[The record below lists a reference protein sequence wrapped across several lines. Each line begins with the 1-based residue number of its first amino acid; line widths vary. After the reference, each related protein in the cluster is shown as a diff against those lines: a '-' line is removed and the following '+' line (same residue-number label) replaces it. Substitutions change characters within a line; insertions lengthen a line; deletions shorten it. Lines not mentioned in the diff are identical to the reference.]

1 MSISREVCIF
11 ATKSDKSVL
20 EMKKILISCM
30 MLLMIQAAGA
40 YEVSVSMI
48 QVNDSTWNFNVGL
61 DGNDV
66 DFTAF
71 QMDVAL
77 EGEADVPESG
87 LVCDSLLCNHNLMLG
102 TPQNKYRIIAYSN
115 ATTPFKSQNGNL
127 LTFTVKG
134 NPSTISID
142 KIIFVEPDA
151 TSHPA
156 TDLTAITV
164 EDPTAIN
171 GVSGAVK
178 TASSAYDMAG
188 RKVTHLKNNAVFVL
202 DGKKVLVK

>member
-1 MSISREVCIF
+1 
-11 ATKSDKSVL
+11 
-20 EMKKILISCM
+20 MKKILISCM

-115 ATTPFKSQNGNL
+115 ASTPFKSQNGNL

-151 TSHPA
+151 TPHQA
-156 TDLTAITV
+156 MDLTAVTV

-178 TASSAYDMAG
+178 TAGSAFDMAG

>member
-1 MSISREVCIF
+1 
-11 ATKSDKSVL
+11 
-20 EMKKILISCM
+20 MKKILISCM

-40 YEVSVSMI
+40 YEVSVSML
-48 QVNDSTWNFNVGL
+48 QVNDSTWKFNVAL

-77 EGEADVPESG
+77 EGEAEVPETDM
-87 LVCDSLLCNHNLMLG
+87 VCDSLLGNHKLMLG
-102 TPQNKYRIIAYSN
+102 TPKDKYRIIAYSN
-115 ATTPFKSQNGNL
+115 ATTPFKSQNGSL

-151 TSHPA
+151 TPHTA

-164 EDPTAIN
+164 EDPTAVK
-171 GVSGAVK
+171 GVPATGKA
-178 TASSAYDMAG
+178 ADAAFDIAG

>member
-1 MSISREVCIF
+1 MHPNDI
-11 ATKSDKSVL
+11 KSVL

-40 YEVSVSMI
+40 YEVSVSML
-48 QVNDSTWNFNVGL
+48 QVNDSTWKFNVGL

-77 EGEADVPESG
+77 EGEAEVPETDM
-87 LVCDSLLCNHNLMLG
+87 VCDSLLGNHKLMLG
-102 TPQNKYRIIAYSN
+102 TPKDKYRIIAYSN
-115 ATTPFKSQNGNL
+115 ATTPFKSQNGSL

-151 TSHPA
+151 TPHTA

-164 EDPTAIN
+164 EDPTAVK
-171 GVSGAVK
+171 GVSATGKA
-178 TASSAYDMAG
+178 ADAAFDIAG
-188 RKVTHLKNNAVFVL
+188 RKVIHLKNNAVFVL

>member
-1 MSISREVCIF
+1 
-11 ATKSDKSVL
+11 
-20 EMKKILISCM
+20 
-30 MLLMIQAAGA
+30 
-40 YEVSVSMI
+40 
-48 QVNDSTWNFNVGL
+48 
-61 DGNDV
+61 
-66 DFTAF
+66 
-71 QMDVAL
+71 
-77 EGEADVPESG
+77 
-87 LVCDSLLCNHNLMLG
+87 MLG
-102 TPQNKYRIIAYSN
+102 TPKDKYRIIAYSN

-151 TSHPA
+151 TPHQA
-156 TDLTAITV
+156 MDLTAVTV

-178 TASSAYDMAG
+178 TAGSAFDMAG